1 MERFDLC
8 VIGAGPSG
16 YAATMRALDL
26 GKRVLLI
33 EKNRLGGA
41 GIWNGA
47 LSSKTLWELSEAY
60 KLTRSTNKGY
70 VVYDSEINYQDVI
83 AEMRRAVNE
92 RYAQLK
98 EQIEVL
104 ERTSGLTFVQGMAQ
118 LADKNS
124 VDVTLPDGKV
134 ERYEADDIIIAIG
147 SRPRYLPDIPIDEKT
162 IVTSDGISS
171 FEDFP
176 KSIVIL
182 GAGVI
187 GCEFATIFSNFGKT
201 KVFLIDKQ
209 DRILPFEDED
219 ISRLV
224 GQNLEANGVTI
235 HRNSSLK
242 EMKQVD
248 GQVQYTILCEDG
260 REEVYTVEKA
270 LVSVGRVPNVENIG
284 LYKVGMELDN
294 RGYAIDDDTVTS
306 IPNIYAVGDFTA
318 DIALVNIAEMEGR
331 FAVERIYTDNPT
343 PMTYENISTI
353 MFLNPEVAGVGMN
366 EIQAKR
372 KGIAYRCAKMP
383 YKLVGRAI
391 AQRNTSGF
399 FKILVTDDEE
409 MKILGMRAM
418 GNHASSTI
426 EAMAL
431 LIKKK
436 MGIREL
442 ADLIHP
448 HPSIVEGIMSCA
460 RMLLGKSI
468 MKPEVFHRDMSCYR
482 VSAKGKVENLFN
494 GSEDLTLK
502 ELAYAAAKR

>member
-1 MERFDLC
+1 MEKFDLC

-16 YAATMRALDL
+16 YAAAMRGLDF

-41 GIWNGA
+41 GLWNGA
-47 LSSKTLWELSEAY
+47 LSSKTLWELSEAF
-60 KLTRSTNKGY
+60 KVTRSTNKGF
-70 VVYDSEINYQDVI
+70 VVYDSEIHYQDVI
-83 AEMRRAVNE
+83 GEMRRAVNE
-92 RYAQLK
+92 RHAQLK

-104 ERTSGLTFVQGMAQ
+104 ERQADLTFVQGRAELVGKNEVSVQ
-118 LADKNS
+118 LEGGSSQN
-124 VDVTLPDGKV
+124 
-134 ERYEADDIIIAIG
+134 YEADNIIIAIG
-147 SRPRYLPDIPIDEKT
+147 SRPRYLSNIPIDEKV

-201 KVFLIDKQ
+201 KVYLIDKQ

-219 ISRLV
+219 ISRNV
-224 GQNLEANGVTI
+224 AQNLEANGVTI

-242 EMKQVD
+242 EMIQLD
-248 GQVQYTILCEDG
+248 GKVQYTILCEDG
-260 REEVYTVEKA
+260 REEIYTVEKA
-270 LVSVGRVPNVENIG
+270 LVSVGRVPNVENVG
-284 LYKVGMELDN
+284 LDRVGMELDT
-294 RGYAIDDDTVTS
+294 RGYAIDDDTQTS
-306 IPNIYAVGDFTA
+306 ISNIYAVGDFTA

-331 FAVERIYTDNPT
+331 FAVERIYSQNPT

-366 EIQAKR
+366 EIQAR
-372 KGIAYRCAKMP
+372 RNGIAYRCAKMP

-391 AQRNTSGF
+391 AQRNTTGF
-399 FKILVTDDEE
+399 FKILVTDDDE
-409 MKILGMRAM
+409 MRILGMRAM

-436 MGIREL
+436 MGIHEL
-442 ADLIHP
+442 AELVHP

-460 RMLLGKSI
+460 RMLLGSSI
-468 MKPEVFHRDMSCYR
+468 MKPSVFHRDMSCYR
-482 VSAKGKVENLFN
+482 VSAKGKIDNLFE
-494 GSEDLTLK
+494 GK
-502 ELAYAAAKR
+502 ESLNRNELRTQDAES